1 MDYKVQMQSL
11 LEMDNLEGML
21 LRDGMEFLAKWATK
35 VHRDSLEVQEF
46 QGKKEPMEKVLKDF
60 KDRKAMLELQA
71 SLEMKEDLGWLEIME
86 ILDYQD

>member
-1 MDYKVQMQSL
+1 MVYKVQMQSL
-11 LEMDNLEGML
+11 LEMDNLEEML
-21 LRDGMEFLAKWATK
+21 LKDGMEFLAKWATK
-35 VHRDSLEVQEF
+35 EHQDSLEVQEF
-46 QGKKEPMEKVLKDF
+46 QGKKEPVEKVLKDF

>member
-1 MDYKVQMQSL
+1 MVYKVQMQSL
-11 LEMDNLEGML
+11 LEMDNLEEML
-21 LRDGMEFLAKWATK
+21 LKDGMEFLAKWATK
-35 VHRDSLEVQEF
+35 VHQDSLEVQEF

-71 SLEMKEDLGWLEIME
+71 SLEMKEDLGWLEITG